1 MELDR
6 HGIGVHY
13 SSSLALNIESE
24 HLDNVLSQLDRH
36 NHALDKA
43 RRIAANIARTDADL
57 AERKGRRIGGLKVSP
72 E

>member
-43 RRIAANIARTDADL
+43 RQIAANIASHRC
-57 AERKGRRIGGLKVSP
+57 RFGREKRP
-72 E
+72 PNWRP